1 MYKKIMVYML
11 AMLVLFSACGKR
23 GGTEA
28 APASETFTPD
38 VTADE
43 LTTVADIGENQD
55 EEIEAENLDVSEAD
69 LLIVA
74 TPEASPTPTPRV
86 VQVEE
91 TTEEE
96 LPSAIITPVEP
107 GTIGQ
112 TPNATTYEQ
121 YNNMSGDAQLAYMES
136 FDSIESF
143 VAWYNA
149 ALAEYE
155 AASNPIEITDG
166 VIDLGELIGE

>member
-1 MYKKIMVYML
+1 MYKRIMVYML

-28 APASETFTPD
+28 SPASETFTPD

-43 LTTVADIGENQD
+43 STTVVDIGENQD
-55 EEIEAENLDVSEAD
+55 EENEAEDFDASDTE

-91 TTEEE
+91 ATEEE
-96 LPSAIITPVEP
+96 LPSAILTPVEP
-107 GTIGQ
+107 GTVGQ
-112 TPNATTYEQ
+112 TANTTTYEQ
-121 YNNMSGDAQLAYMES
+121 YNNMSGDAQQDFMES

-155 AASNPIEITDG
+155 AVSNPIEITDG